1 MHQRLSE
8 IGGYHIEVLSDPYTC
23 FDAKNYGALM
33 IVDSED
39 YFSEAEILKLRVDIE
54 ENELSI
60 VVFGDWYNEN
70 VMAESSFVNENTL
83 ETWEPVMAG
92 ANVGSINA
100 LLEPYNIAF
109 GDKRVLTGDFIIE
122 KRQVVID
129 SGTEIVKFPSGGYL
143 ISADLR
149 EEPLSK
155 NAKQRLKA
163 QMLDSL
169 PTINKTIGLKA

>member
-1 MHQRLSE
+1 
-8 IGGYHIEVLSDPYTC
+8 
-23 FDAKNYGALM
+23 
-33 IVDSED
+33 
-39 YFSEAEILKLRVDIE
+39 
-54 ENELSI
+54 
-60 VVFGDWYNEN
+60 
-70 VMAESSFVNENTL
+70 MAESSFVNENTL

-163 QMLDSL
+163 QVLDSL